1 MIASISRMLLTTT
14 VVVVVLLAGS
24 GCSKTGKES
33 ASEPTAVKVT
43 VVKPKLAAIR
53 REVRQPGYI
62 EAWEQ
67 AAIFPKIPGY
77 VEKWHVDIGDK
88 VEQGKV
94 LADLYVPEMVEEV
107 KQKAAAVKQ
116 AKESFEVAKA
126 RVLTATALVG
136 EVQAGLLRAQAN
148 HRRWQLEY
156 ERISKLTGVIDKQIK
171 EETQNQLESA
181 TAGWKEAQKK
191 VESAQA
197 SLKES
202 EAQKNKAHADIAVAE
217 ADHKRVA
224 ALLSYATIKAPFQG
238 VVTRRSINTGDF
250 VQPPTASKGESLFVV
265 QSRDVMRIFVEVPE
279 TDASWVA
286 KGAKANVTIQALR
299 GQVFPGEVARTSYA
313 LDRAARTLLAEI
325 DLHNPKDVLRPG
337 MYAVATI
344 SAESPKVLTIPAA
357 AVVTQG
363 DVTQGYQNYCYV
375 VENDKARRTFLE
387 VGIRDN
393 KRVQVLKKKT
403 HDANKKEQW
412 VDPSGQERIILG
424 DLSSLTDGK
433 AVEVSEKK

>member
-1 MIASISRMLLTTT
+1 
-14 VVVVVLLAGS
+14 
-24 GCSKTGKES
+24 
-33 ASEPTAVKVT
+33 
-43 VVKPKLAAIR
+43 
-53 REVRQPGYI
+53 
-62 EAWEQ
+62 
-67 AAIFPKIPGY
+67 
-77 VEKWHVDIGDK
+77 
-88 VEQGKV
+88 
-94 LADLYVPEMVEEV
+94 MVEEV

-171 EETQNQLESA
+171 EETQNQLQSA

-202 EAQKNKAHADIAVAE
+202 EAQKNKAHADIAVAD

-224 ALLSYATIKAPFQG
+224 ALLSYATIKSPFQG
-238 VVTRRSINTGDF
+238 VVTRRNINTGDF
-250 VQPPTASKGESLFVV
+250 VQPPTASKGEPLFVV

-325 DLHNPKDVLRPG
+325 DLDNPKDVLRPG

-344 SAESPKVLTIPAA
+344 TAESPKVLTIPASA
-357 AVVTQG
+357 IVTQG
-363 DVTQGYQNYCYV
+363 DVTHGYQNYCYV

-387 VGIRDN
+387 VGIRD
-393 KRVQVLKKKT
+393 KQRVQVLRKKT

-412 VDPSGQERIILG
+412 VDLSGQERIILG

-433 AVEVSEKK
+433 VVEVSEKK